1 MLVAESKPVIGD
13 FARFFF
19 LGLAVSAASLLATVT
34 FVDEL
39 KTTPVAEAAP
49 VEKPAAKPAA
59 AKPATKKPAAKEAK

>member
-34 FVDEL
+34 FVVFILVPEE
-39 KTTPVAEAAP
+39 VRN
-49 VEKPAAKPAA
+49 
-59 AKPATKKPAAKEAK
+59 ATLHGLLFSW